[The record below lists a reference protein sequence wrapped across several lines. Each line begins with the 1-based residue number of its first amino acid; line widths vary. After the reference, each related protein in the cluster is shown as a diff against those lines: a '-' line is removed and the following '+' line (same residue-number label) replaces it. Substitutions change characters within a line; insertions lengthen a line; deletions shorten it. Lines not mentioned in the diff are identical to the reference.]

1 MSFNPSN
8 EIEVEEVFSEDYI
21 NFLNDLDVVPV
32 AFDFNNVID
41 ELETSVFQENC
52 WDEPIEIKSKV
63 HVPDEPEDYVFDF
76 KQPPAKYDKIT
87 PFQLIPQKQFIRF

>member
-21 NFLNDLDVVPV
+21 DFLNELDVVPV
-32 AFDFNNVID
+32 TFDFNSVID
-41 ELETSVFQENC
+41 ELETSVFQENW

-63 HVPDEPEDYVFDF
+63 YVPDDPEDYVYDF
-76 KQPPAKYDKIT
+76 PQPEPKYFKVT
-87 PFQLIPQKQFIRF
+87 PFELIPKKGLSNF